1 VIELASKLS
10 EINPKGLNR
19 FCFASGGSVP
29 VKQTRDSSAD
39 ALEKELLIRPL
50 GTVLYLWHPFVNS
63 QGEMNGMPV
72 ILRDSLKE
80 ALG

>member
-1 VIELASKLS
+1 
-10 EINPKGLNR
+10 
-19 FCFASGGSVP
+19 VP